1 MKVKDQ
7 LTSLLWCF
15 LGWLSRF
22 VSFAFVLVGTRLSLG
37 GWSNVLEAFQ
47 KEVCVMEKEGIIR
60 VAFLGDLEGVIGA
73 SPSFSSSARAL
84 LTFVHWPWSD
94 FKLRP
99 RMFISFQLIVLLSSL
114 RWAIMRRRNSVC
126 IVSDTEWWLLQPWGY
141 PYLVIFTPC
150 AGVAFLRSCFRH
162 FVFGCVEILNLN
174 GSYKW
179 REKLCIVEKFGC
191 RVVEFGRMVG

>member
-1 MKVKDQ
+1 M
-7 LTSLLWCF
+7 
-15 LGWLSRF
+15 
-22 VSFAFVLVGTRLSLG
+22 
-37 GWSNVLEAFQ
+37 LEAFQ

-114 RWAIMRRRNSVC
+114 R
-126 IVSDTEWWLLQPWGY
+126 
-141 PYLVIFTPC
+141 
-150 AGVAFLRSCFRH
+150 
-162 FVFGCVEILNLN
+162 
-174 GSYKW
+174 
-179 REKLCIVEKFGC
+179 
-191 RVVEFGRMVG
+191 